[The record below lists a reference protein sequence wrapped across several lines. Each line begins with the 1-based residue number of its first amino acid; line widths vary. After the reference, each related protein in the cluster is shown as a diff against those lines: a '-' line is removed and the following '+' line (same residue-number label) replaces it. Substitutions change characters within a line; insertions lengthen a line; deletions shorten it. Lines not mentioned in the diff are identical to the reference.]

1 MLIGYVRVSKSDGT
15 QTLAPQRDAM
25 LAAGVDPTRI
35 YEDLASGRHD
45 VRPGLIAC
53 LKAIQPG
60 NTLVLWKLDRLG
72 RDLRHLVNTVE
83 DLRTRGVGLKVLTG
97 AGAQIDTTTANGRLA
112 FGIFAAF
119 AEFERELIA
128 ERTMAGLA
136 AARAR
141 GRMGGR
147 PRKMD
152 RATLMMAM
160 SAMADRKAVA
170 AEVAK
175 RLNLTTTTLYT
186 YVNGDGTPKA
196 AGQAVLDGT
205 HRPDAAGKTRSRPPP
220 ALRRHSNAAAGA

>member
-15 QTLAPQRDAM
+15 QTLEPQRDAL
-25 LAAGVDPTRI
+25 LAAGVEHDRI
-35 YEDLASGRHD
+35 YQDLASGRRD
-45 VRPGLIAC
+45 DRPGLNAC
-53 LKAIQPG
+53 LKALQPG
-60 NTLVLWKLDRLG
+60 NTLVIWKLDRLG

-83 DLRTRGVGLKVLTG
+83 DLRLRRVELKVLAG

-128 ERTMAGLA
+128 ERTNAGLA

-152 RATLMMAM
+152 RATLTMAM
-160 SAMADRKAVA
+160 AAMSDPKANAADVA
-170 AEVAK
+170 R
-175 RLNLTTTTLYT
+175 RLGMTTTTLYT
-186 YVNGDGTPKA
+186 YLNGDGSPKA
-196 AGQAVLDGT
+196 AGSAVLDGT
-205 HRPDAAGKTRSRPPP
+205 ATGGRPVAVG
-220 ALRRHSNAAAGA
+220 

>member
-1 MLIGYVRVSKSDGT
+1 M
-15 QTLAPQRDAM
+15 
-25 LAAGVDPTRI
+25 
-35 YEDLASGRHD
+35 
-45 VRPGLIAC
+45 
-53 LKAIQPG
+53 
-60 NTLVLWKLDRLG
+60 
-72 RDLRHLVNTVE
+72 
-83 DLRTRGVGLKVLTG
+83 GLKVLTG

-128 ERTMAGLA
+128 ERTTAGLA

-160 SAMADRKAVA
+160 AALRDHKAVA
-170 AEVAK
+170 AKVAR
-175 RLNLTTTTLYT
+175 RLGVTTTTLYT

-196 AGQAVLDGT
+196 AGQALIDGMIGAGAAA
-205 HRPDAAGKTRSRPPP
+205 RSRSRSPSDRALDAASV
-220 ALRRHSNAAAGA
+220 

>member
-1 MLIGYVRVSKSDGT
+1 MLIGYIRVSKSDGT
-15 QTLAPQRDAM
+15 QTLAPQRDAL
-25 LAAGVDPTRI
+25 LAAGVDPARI

-45 VRPGLIAC
+45 ARPGLAAC

-97 AGAQIDTTTANGRLA
+97 ADTTTANGRLA

-152 RATLMMAM
+152 RDTLIIAMA
-160 SAMADRKAVA
+160 AMADRKTVA
-170 AEVAK
+170 AEVAR
-175 RLNLTTTTLYT
+175 RLGLTTTTLYA

-205 HRPDAAGKTRSRPPP
+205 HPGTKPRRRPPQASRPSSP
-220 ALRRHSNAAAGA
+220 ASVRA

>member
-1 MLIGYVRVSKSDGT
+1 MFIGYIRVSKSDGT

-25 LAAGVDPTRI
+25 LAAGVAPDRI
-35 YEDLASGRHD
+35 YEDLASGRRD
-45 VRPGLIAC
+45 DRPGLAAC

-83 DLRTRGVGLKVLTG
+83 ELRSRGVGLKVLTG

-128 ERTMAGLA
+128 ERTTAGLA

-141 GRMGGR
+141 GRTGGR

-160 SAMADRKAVA
+160 AALRDHKAVA
-170 AEVAK
+170 AKVAR
-175 RLNLTTTTLYT
+175 RLGVTTTTLYT

-196 AGQAVLDGT
+196 AGQALIDGMIGAGAAA
-205 HRPDAAGKTRSRPPP
+205 RSRSRSPSDRALDAASV
-220 ALRRHSNAAAGA
+220 